1 MSEER
6 GLTTIESSNLDL
18 VPQMVMST
26 QQALARLQQFQEFV
40 NAVMVPGVDYGKIAG
55 IDKPCLLKPG
65 AEKLCEIYALTPE
78 VEVVNRIE
86 DWQGGFFHY
95 ECRCRLISRRTGHV
109 QAVGVGS
116 CNSREKRYSDRWV
129 FASDIPAGVD
139 RATLQSR
146 EFTSK
151 KGDKF
156 KKYLWKNEDIYTQ
169 VNTILKMAK
178 KRALVDAALTATRS
192 SGLWTQDVEDWVE
205 GEVVPA
211 TNGHAEQPKAE
222 PKAAAKPAGQPG
234 ARIAHLCGD
243 APPDKPH
250 EIEPSGKWSAE
261 KVAAETTALYGRAV
275 CYNCH
280 KLRVLKGDAAMASVP
295 RSEDSY
301 EDKPGISDRAE
312 QEALDRAVKAADGE
326 PQMPL

>member
-1 MSEER
+1 MTTEER
-6 GLTTIESSNLDL
+6 GLATVESSNLDL

-40 NAVMVPGVDYGKIAG
+40 NAVMVQGVDYGKIAG

-86 DWQGGFFHY
+86 DWQNGFFHY
-95 ECRCRLISRRTGHV
+95 ECRCRLVSRRTGHV

-116 CNSREKRYSDRWV
+116 CNSREKRYSDRWI

-139 RATLQSR
+139 RAALQSR

-205 GEVVPA
+205 GEVVPPA
-211 TNGHAEQPKAE
+211 NGHAEQPKAAAPAS
-222 PKAAAKPAGQPG
+222 PKATGQSGVRIVQEPG
-234 ARIAHLCGD
+234 PMPESHMCQECVRQR
-243 APPDKPH
+243 
-250 EIEPSGKWSAE
+250 EPSTIAGHQAPNRYWS
-261 KVAAETTALYGRAV
+261 VADIVERSSKQYGEELCWNHLQAR
-275 CYNCH
+275 
-280 KLRVLKGDAAMASVP
+280 LRD
-295 RSEDSY
+295 
-301 EDKPGISDRAE
+301 DKAHAE
-312 QEALDRAVKAADGE
+312 QEALDRAVEAAGGE
-326 PQMPL
+326 TQPMPL